1 MWTRKLLARTGFT
14 KIDNSLWFNLKLSSD
29 GLRLYGALSTFQNF
43 TAIDDGYLCTALGM
57 SIATL
62 TRKKKELKDMDLI
75 CTVCICPRVY
85 VLYIGSVNFPASA
98 VSKHFEAEDRK
109 RLGR

>member
-1 MWTRKLLARTGFT
+1 M
-14 KIDNSLWFNLKLSSD
+14 NLKTMKKL
-29 GLRLYGALSTFQNF
+29 
-43 TAIDDGYLCTALGM
+43 
-57 SIATL
+57 TL
-62 TRKKKELKDMDLI
+62 QTNIKDMDLI